1 MLLGGPL
8 TAGAVAVLAPWPAA
22 GPAGGYSGRSLTV
35 TAHLMPRATTH
46 IKP

>member
-1 MLLGGPL
+1 MLLSGQL
-8 TAGAVAVLAPWPAA
+8 TAGAVAVLAPWQTR
-22 GPAGGYSGRSLTV
+22 AGGWIFGGSVTV